1 MRKLVP
7 KCETVSHPLTF
18 NILLLIEVDA
28 SYGAALLAATFRILK
43 GGRGFY
49 VGSRAAPS
57 RQMQMDKG
65 VKEVLG
71 ENSSQADQ
79 PARYSS

>member
-1 MRKLVP
+1 M
-7 KCETVSHPLTF
+7 
-18 NILLLIEVDA
+18 
-28 SYGAALLAATFRILK
+28 YGAALLAATFRILK

-65 VKEVLG
+65 VREVLG